1 MPFFFNKKGP
11 DYINCRLHKK
21 WSASRIF
28 QRRILD
34 GESLGRKKKQF
45 SNLFFFW
52 LSNLIPVAVTTVS
65 LQGDKF
71 LSLYLDLF
79 KFLFST
85 LKNPQKV
92 CFKIVIVSH
101 LCIIGLGWFLK
112 YIFFWHC
119 LYSFS
124 TLKSTTFI

>member
-1 MPFFFNKKGP
+1 MVCLKNFSKK
-11 DYINCRLHKK
+11 NSR
-21 WSASRIF
+21 WRIF
-28 QRRILD
+28 
-34 GESLGRKKKQF
+34 RKEEKAVQQP
-45 SNLFFFW
+45 FFFW

-112 YIFFWHC
+112 YIFF
-119 LYSFS
+119 
-124 TLKSTTFI
+124 